1 STKGDTMSLGTIL
14 IIILILVLLGVI
26 PQPSLGIWP
35 VWNCRPHSHHSHYFG
50 AVRQA
55 LTGRAEIIQKE
66 KGSLGLAG
74 MTCQT
79 QRRKA
84 MLKIGLA
91 AFLTI
96 AALSPA
102 YAAQDLCNDAHM
114 KQMDDMIA
122 KMTDAAKK
130 KEATT
135 ALDMSKAAMK
145 KGDKAGCMKHM
156 DEAHKAMG
164 L

>member
-1 STKGDTMSLGTIL
+1 
-14 IIILILVLLGVI
+14 
-26 PQPSLGIWP
+26 
-35 VWNCRPHSHHSHYFG
+35 
-50 AVRQA
+50 
-55 LTGRAEIIQKE
+55 
-66 KGSLGLAG
+66 
-74 MTCQT
+74 
-79 QRRKA
+79 
-84 MLKIGLA
+84 MLKTSVLA
-91 AFLTI
+91 AFLAI
-96 AALSPA
+96 VALSPA

-122 KMTDAAKK
+122 KMTDETKK

-145 KGDKAGCMKHM
+145 KGDTAVCMKHM